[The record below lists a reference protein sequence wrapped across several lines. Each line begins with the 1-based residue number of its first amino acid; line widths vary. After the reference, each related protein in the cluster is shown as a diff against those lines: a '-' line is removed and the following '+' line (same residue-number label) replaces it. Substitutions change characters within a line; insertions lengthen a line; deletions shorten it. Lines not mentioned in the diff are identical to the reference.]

1 VRICTTR
8 RGQHESQQQKVQK
21 RGPCPALRPVCVAL
35 LGVIGDLGM
44 KSIVTD
50 EIATATGSL
59 RTLHLRGCHL
69 KSEAL
74 EALGIGLSSC
84 LTITELW

>member
-1 VRICTTR
+1 MLAVHV
-8 RGQHESQQQKVQK
+8 GFVA
-21 RGPCPALRPVCVAL
+21 GVAL